1 VGVLGENEEFRT
13 EVFVKPATL
22 QTAIRVNG
30 RPTARRGLSL
40 VSASNHQKAAEKVY
54 KLK

>member
-1 VGVLGENEEFRT
+1 VGVLRENDEFRT

-22 QTAIRVNG
+22 KTAIRVNG
-30 RPTARRGLSL
+30 RPPAHRGLSL
-40 VSASNHQKAAEKVY
+40 VSACNDQKAAEKVS